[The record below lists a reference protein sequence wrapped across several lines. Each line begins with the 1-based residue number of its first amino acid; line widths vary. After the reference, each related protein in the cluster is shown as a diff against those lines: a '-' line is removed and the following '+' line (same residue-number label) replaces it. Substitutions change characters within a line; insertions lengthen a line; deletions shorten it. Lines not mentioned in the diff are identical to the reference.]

1 MAKDLEVVLD
11 VTICTALKHAHIT
24 RIQVIIVVQLIA
36 HFSML
41 CTYSHYDVQSRWAVV
56 DKLGRDAY

>member
-11 VTICTALKHAHIT
+11 VTICTASSRAHIT

-36 HFSML
+36 HLSML
-41 CTYSHYDVQSRWAVV
+41 CTYSHYEVQSRWAMV
-56 DKLGRDAY
+56 DKLGHDAY